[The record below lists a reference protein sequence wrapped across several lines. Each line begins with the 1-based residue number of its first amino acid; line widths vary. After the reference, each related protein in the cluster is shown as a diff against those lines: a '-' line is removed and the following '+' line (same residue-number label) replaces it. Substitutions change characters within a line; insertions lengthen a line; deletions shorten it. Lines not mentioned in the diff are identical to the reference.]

1 MYYFILVNEC
11 IMNVKT
17 THLVTHY
24 IQLSNYTPSGV
35 ESTPEDTLVTS
46 GELCVAIEKKN
57 K

>member
-1 MYYFILVNEC
+1 MKLTNVLFNCVG
-11 IMNVKT
+11 VKT

-46 GELCVAIEKKN
+46 GELCVAIEMKN

>member
-11 IMNVKT
+11 VGVKT

-46 GELCVAIEKKN
+46 GELCVAKEKKN